1 MSTRCLWTLPLL
13 LSVLAGCAGAPQLDA
28 TIRLFEEGEVTDTYE
43 ISCAVK
49 QAAVVRYL
57 SPGDLSPFAEGEDP
71 WLETLVD
78 SDDCVGFPPE
88 LPHMVLFAESQ
99 RRGVPH
105 LELWPPHEVPPG
117 DDDDDDDD
125 TSAPEDLTEVLEVIV
140 QAGEVLS
147 MGQRE
152 GTSFT
157 MRVQEARS
165 EEADLS
171 PCTCDSVQLL
181 DANWSGRILEEI
193 DRDGP

>member
-1 MSTRCLWTLPLL
+1 MRTRLLWTLPLFL
-13 LSVLAGCAGAPQLDA
+13 FVLAGCAGSPQLDA
-28 TIRLFEEGEVTDTYE
+28 TLRLFEAGEVTDTFE
-43 ISCAVK
+43 ISCALE

-57 SPGDLSPFAEGEDP
+57 RPGDLSPFAEGDEP

-78 SDDCVGFPPE
+78 SDDCVGFPAE
-88 LPHMVLFAESQ
+88 LPHMVLFAEAQ
-99 RRGVPH
+99 RSGVPH
-105 LELWPPHEVPPG
+105 LELWPADDVTAG
-117 DDDDDDDD
+117 DDDDS
-125 TSAPEDLTEVLEVIV
+125 TSPPDELSEELSVIV

>member
-1 MSTRCLWTLPLL
+1 MRTRALWSLPLL

-28 TIRLFEEGEVTDTYE
+28 TLRLFEAGEVTDTYE
-43 ISCAVK
+43 ISCAVE

-57 SPGDLSPFAEGEDP
+57 RPGDLSPFAEGEDP

-78 SDDCVGFPPE
+78 SDDCVGFPDE
-88 LPHMVLFAESQ
+88 LPHMVLFAEAQ
-99 RRGVPH
+99 RRGRPN
-105 LELWPPHEVPPG
+105 LELWPPDEVPAA
-117 DDDDDDDD
+117 DDDA
-125 TSAPEDLTEVLEVIV
+125 TSAPEELGEELSVIV
-140 QAGEVLS
+140 QSGEVLS

-165 EEADLS
+165 EEADLT
-171 PCTCDSVQLL
+171 PCGCDSVQLL